1 MGRQEN
7 VEIFDDTMAYCSSDE
22 DLKAN
27 ISKSTLGQLLILEN
41 DIIPHFKA
49 QYKENADVIVSDKR
63 TFQAAESY
71 AYAGKKVCVLNFAS
85 ATNPGGGVLNGAGA
99 QEECLCRCSTLY
111 FNLTKRILYTDFYI
125 PHRNL
130 QNPLHNND
138 IIYSPDVTVFKSDTE
153 SPALLDKKD
162 WFSVNVISC
171 AAPNLRFMPQGTISN
186 EEIYTIQLERFSRIL
201 SVAAA
206 QKNEVVILGAFGCG
220 AFKNDAN
227 VVAEAAK
234 NSVREFLKYF
244 ETIEFAIY
252 CKETDKTN
260 FTVFRDALKDL

>member
-7 VEIFDDTMAYCSSDE
+7 VEIFDNTMALCGTDD
-22 DLKAN
+22 DLKRN
-27 ISKSTLGQLLILEN
+27 ISKTAEKQLLILEDN
-41 DIIPHFKA
+41 VIPNFKPS
-49 QYKENADVIVSDKR
+49 YKENADVIVSDKR

-111 FNLTKRILYTDFYI
+111 FALTKRLLYTDFYI
-125 PHRNL
+125 PHRNA

-153 SPALLDKKD
+153 KPELLGKKD
-162 WFSVNVISC
+162 WFNVNVISC
-171 AAPNLRFMPQGTISN
+171 AAPNLRFLPEGTIGD
-186 EEIYTIQLERFSRIL
+186 EEIYTLQLERFSRIL
-201 SVAAA
+201 SVAAS

-220 AFKNDAN
+220 AFRNN
-227 VVAEAAK
+227 PIVVAEAAK
-234 NSVREFLKYF
+234 NSVREFLRFF
-244 ETIEFAIY
+244 ETIEFAIF
-252 CKETDKTN
+252 CRDDKTN
-260 FTVFRDALKDL
+260 FTTFKNALKDL